1 MLLPVLETI
10 ESSLPENAVPR
21 SFHLDTLQ
29 GFSRGRQMLLHLN
42 VIAST
47 VMWSLRHRFQTKKG
61 KILTRVVNEVRREW
75 MPPPNQHQVRKK
87 WRCSF
92 VQTTC
97 RVANVSG
104 FPAPSKPW
112 NKGSTWSTIIWLSF
126 TLGDVKTLTLNHS
139 WCPAKCVFFPTF
151 FSFRYQTA
159 PENCLVPCYAPLRCL
174 GLIKDAP
181 FRGYPFGLFI
191 DPCILAQ
198 DYKIPYTP
206 R

>member
-47 VMWSLRHRFQTKKG
+47 VMWSLRRRFQTKRG

-104 FPAPSKPW
+104 FPARPHESL
-112 NKGSTWSTIIWLSF
+112 GTRCSTWSTIIWLSF
-126 TLGDVKTLTLNHS
+126 SLGDVKTLTLNHS
-139 WCPAKCVFFPTF
+139 WCPAKCVFSQLLLASGTKQLP
-151 FSFRYQTA
+151 RTA
-159 PENCLVPCYAPLRCL
+159 
-174 GLIKDAP
+174 
-181 FRGYPFGLFI
+181 LF
-191 DPCILAQ
+191 LA
-198 DYKIPYTP
+198 THLWGA
-206 R
+206 